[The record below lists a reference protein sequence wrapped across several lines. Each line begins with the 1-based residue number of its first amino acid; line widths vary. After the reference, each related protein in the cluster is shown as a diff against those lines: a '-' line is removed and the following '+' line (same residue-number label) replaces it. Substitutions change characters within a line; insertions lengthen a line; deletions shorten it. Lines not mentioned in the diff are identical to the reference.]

1 MRIKCPVA
9 LCGWEGK
16 PHQFHKHIEDYKIT
30 WKDVTDSGFP
40 REESHERWANYFFPK
55 IWNNPNLD
63 DRSRW
68 TNIATAYMNQIK
80 NRRKMKQQRKQRNL
94 SFDGSDKIEIHDG
107 KYFMNGQEYSPDEFS
122 KIMPGI
128 KVPEGQKP
136 PFETVK
142 DISGDLRITHEGKEY
157 TIEEFRRIQ
166 REKLEMLK
174 K

>member
-1 MRIKCPVA
+1 MKVKCPVA

-30 WKDVTDSGFP
+30 WKDVMDSGFP

-55 IWNNPNLD
+55 IWNNPNLPEKVK
-63 DRSRW
+63 W
-68 TNIATAYMNQIK
+68 TNIAIAYANQVKSQSKTAQHK
-80 NRRKMKQQRKQRNL
+80 GKKL
-94 SFDGSDKIEIHDG
+94 SPDGSDKIEMRNG
-107 KYFMNGQEYSPDEFS
+107 KVFMNGQEYTPEEFQ
-122 KIMPGI
+122 KVMPGI
-128 KVPEGQKP
+128 NVPEGQKP

-142 DISGDLRITHEGKEY
+142 DISGDLRITHDGKEY